1 MRRNR
6 SSHETVK
13 TDVDSGAGAQLLLL
27 VLALFLVV
35 WLVPDAGKKHASG
48 TEASE
53 AETDGGD
60 VAENEKIEPP
70 GIWRMMNH
78 PPGK

>member
-1 MRRNR
+1 MKQLRQISILVR
-6 SSHETVK
+6 
-13 TDVDSGAGAQLLLL
+13 GAQLLLL

-53 AETDGGD
+53 A
-60 VAENEKIEPP
+60 AMCRRMKKIEPP
-70 GIWRMMNH
+70 GIWRRMNH

>member
-6 SSHETVK
+6 SSHEKVK
-13 TDVDSGAGAQLLLL
+13 TDVDSGAGGTAS
-27 VLALFLVV
+27 A
-35 WLVPDAGKKHASG
+35 AGPRTFSGCMAGAGCREKHASG

-60 VAENEKIEPP
+60 AAENEKIEPP
-70 GIWRMMNH
+70 GIWRRMNH

>member
-1 MRRNR
+1 MRQNLSR
-6 SSHETVK
+6 HETVK

-27 VLALFLVV
+27 VIRTFLVV

-53 AETDGGD
+53 AEADGGD
-60 VAENEKIEPP
+60 VAENEKMEPP
-70 GIWRMMNH
+70 GI
-78 PPGK
+78 